1 MTSRDLQNAF
11 EYEVNKYD
19 SPEILTSHLVFYWIN
34 AAIHKYVEEAFK
46 YFEQHQSITDD
57 LNKLIV
63 ESVITTA
70 QDTIDPYRYLAAYPL
85 EYLHALS
92 EKVAI
97 SYPNPNDP
105 QQTINSISTITN
117 AKLGTLTAQLSDPYS
132 TYRLHYEKA
141 KPLRIFGEANIELYT
156 DGNYTVDSY
165 ILTFLKVPDRVDLD
179 NDLVYLPD
187 STHYEIVRLAVQMYL
202 QSIGIQAEPTK
213 ESAKI

>member
-1 MTSRDLQNAF
+1 MNSRNLQSAF

-19 SPEILTSHLVFYWIN
+19 SPQMLTSHLIFYWIN
-34 AAIHKYVEEAFK
+34 AAVHKYVEEAFK

-57 LNKLIV
+57 LNNLIAEGV
-63 ESVITTA
+63 LTVT
-70 QDTIDPYRYLAAYPL
+70 QDTIDPYRYLTAYPL
-85 EYLHALS
+85 DYLHALS

-105 QQTINSISTITN
+105 QDVIESISTITN

-141 KPLRIFGEANIELYT
+141 KPLRIFGDTNVELYT
-156 DGNYTVDSY
+156 DGNYSVNSY
-165 ILTFLKVPDRVDLD
+165 ILTYLKIPAKVDLD